1 MKNLDTLSLS
11 YNEQM
16 GLNGLVN
23 ELTGKYSFIKTIML
37 YGSKARGDF
46 LEGSDIDLL
55 FISDE
60 NIPWSIKAEMSDIIY
75 NHELANDIVV
85 SAIFVSESEFK
96 SKVSLFL
103 IKVKKEVSFYGR
115 ENRQRRRR
123 DTCKG

>member
-1 MKNLDTLSLS
+1 METLDTLSLN
-11 YNEQM
+11 YNEKL
-16 GLNGLVN
+16 GLKGLVN

-55 FISDE
+55 FIADA
-60 NIPWSIKAEMSDIIY
+60 NIPRSIKAEMSDVIY
-75 NHELANDIVV
+75 NYELANDIVF

-103 IKVKKEVSFYGR
+103 MKVKKEGIVLWSR
-115 ENRQRRRR
+115 E
-123 DTCKG
+123 